1 MSMYC
6 ENCYR
11 LVDSDPCPHCGS
23 PVREAVSGDSC
34 FLTEQGYV
42 QATILADI
50 LSQNSIPYM
59 TKMRSIKGCGSI
71 MMGNRLFYVPWQFL
85 ENARNVVEELFY
97 THEEESVADQPAE
110 DMLKRDTSEGFTPE
124 EVDDLESFAPEKMNL
139 EELTL
144 FKKKLAATLKAMK
157 IQERINR
164 ERMDLLRDM
173 IDDTDF
179 MLEELTEQ

>member
-11 LVDSDPCPHCGS
+11 LVESDLCPHCGS
-23 PVREAVSGDSC
+23 PVRAPEPRDTC

-50 LSQNSIPYM
+50 LTQKRIPYM
-59 TKMRSIKGCGSI
+59 TKMRSIKGCGPL
-71 MMGNRLFYVPWQFL
+71 MMGNRLFYVPWQL
-85 ENARNVVEELFY
+85 LSEAQQVVEELFY
-97 THEEESVADQPAE
+97 THEEDGGENQPVE
-110 DMLKRDTSEGFTPE
+110 GMLKNDSSEAFTPDE
-124 EVDDLESFAPEKMNL
+124 IDSLPDAFIPEKMSL

-144 FKKKLAATLKAMK
+144 FRKKLASTMKALK
-157 IQERINR
+157 IQERVNR
-164 ERMDLLRDM
+164 ERMDLLRDL

-179 MLEELTEQ
+179 AIEDMS